1 MSEIKYLLDEHV
13 NPRLRKA
20 IKRSAPDIVVWR
32 VGDPSAPP
40 LSAPDQEIL
49 IWCEER
55 GFSLVTNNRESMPV
69 HLRYHLAAGRHTPG
83 IFTLNPNMTIGE
95 TAEEL
100 VLIWG
105 ASEAEEYVDQLNY
118 LPLSF

>member
-20 IKRSAPDIVVWR
+20 LKQLAPDIVVWR
-32 VGDPSAPP
+32 IGDPVTPP
-40 LSAPDQEIL
+40 LGTLDPEIL
-49 IWCEER
+49 LWCEDR
-55 GFSLVTNNRESMPV
+55 SFSLVTNNRGSMPV
-69 HLRYHLAAGRHTPG
+69 HLQEHLDIGHHTPG

-105 ASEAEEYVDQLNY
+105 ASEAEEYNDQINY
-118 LPLSF
+118 RPTHK